1 MTDIYWARLVF
12 EVLHTTTIAVTC
24 YSKATN
30 RPGIGG
36 SAREYVFLLY
46 GYH

>member
-12 EVLHTTTIAVTC
+12 EVLHTTIAVTC

-36 SAREYVFLLY
+36 SAREPVFPVN